1 MFVPHFHFSKRC
13 CRFVHNTPLVDERKS
28 GSRNGHTNGGG
39 NKVGDDGRHGDDDE
53 LYDDLLCQLVV
64 DEKLN
69 HQTEKLEEAAGAS

>member
-1 MFVPHFHFSKRC
+1 MPLFHFTKHC
-13 CRFVHNTPLVDERKS
+13 CRFVNNTPLVDERKS

-39 NKVGDDGRHGDDDE
+39 NKDGDNGRHGDDDEE

-69 HQTEKLEEAAGAS
+69 HQTETLAEAAGAS